1 MTVSQKATSTSSV
14 PAEEWIILIL
24 NPADPTDIW
33 TAIFARLRDFALA
46 LASSPIGNGWAES
59 LHRETIVP
67 DRLLAESAW
76 DLWQDFARR
85 APTVVDEL
93 KKFWVQTAVSGTAV
107 LVLDGLSLRELPL
120 IVQAGQSRG
129 LSPVRVEVRGSE
141 VPSETDRFAAALG
154 LPGRSKLYN
163 NLPPGTFAFAGPD
176 VYTDVLDAP
185 FADCLASI
193 PTSPRL
199 FIWHKWPDE
208 PLIHL
213 HDDKKDG
220 PAVVAAQTKAE
231 LGSDGFWALVDRMRQ
246 GRKLLITGDHG
257 YATSSDFSN
266 EEKNEDTIKLLRTHF
281 GASRCVEENPQ
292 SPWPRQHLPP
302 LVVRNDGWLVV
313 MGQRKWAVQ
322 GGFPHLC
329 HRGLSLLEAS
339 VPVIEYP
346 AK

>member
-14 PAEEWIILIL
+14 PAEEWINLIL
-24 NPADPTDIW
+24 NPADPPDIW

-281 GASRCVEENPQ
+281 GASRCVEEIPQ